1 MKKIRLIN
9 NGKKSVQ
16 VGGGNSIA
24 PGHEYECDTALGEQ
38 ILAACTFVSEVD
50 SNDKTGDDDGNT
62 GSKKEDEISASTE
75 KQSAPREHAPTKK
88 TSEKKKIS
96 EEQKSLL

>member
-24 PGHEYECDTALGEQ
+24 PGHEYECDAALGEQ
-38 ILAACTFVSEVD
+38 ILSVCTFVSEVD

-62 GSKKEDEISASTE
+62 GSKKEDEKPASIQ
-75 KQSAPREHAPTKK
+75 KQPRPREHAPTTK
-88 TSEKKKIS
+88 TSKKKKIS

>member
-24 PGHEYECDTALGEQ
+24 PGHEYECDAALGGQ

-62 GSKKEDEISASTE
+62 GSEKEDEKPEPTQ
-75 KQSAPREHAPTKK
+75 KQPGSRQHAPTKK
-88 TSEKKKIS
+88 TAKTNKTG